1 MSETIGFIGVGSQ
14 GGPTAH
20 RIADA
25 GMALVVWARRP
36 KAPGAN
42 PT

>member
-36 KAPGAN
+36 EAPGAN